1 MSLSYMQL
9 LNENARLKEELARLK
24 EELEK
29 VRREYEL
36 QEEYYDMTLG
46 RLAGAFIMDEEG
58 EEE

>member
-9 LNENARLKEELARLK
+9 LNENARLKEELERLK

-36 QEEYYDMTLG
+36 QEEYYDMTLSG
-46 RLAGAFIMDEEG
+46 LAGALIADEEER
-58 EEE
+58 EE